1 METSGVVPSEI
12 VNQFVGAAHGNLNA
26 VRALLEQYPAVLNER
41 TADNETAIQAA
52 AHTGQKKIAEY
63 LLESGAPLDI
73 CTAALL
79 GMTAEVGEMLSAD
92 PALLNAAG
100 AHNIPLMFY
109 AGMGGSL
116 EMVELLHKRG
126 ADLNAGDGIISALHG
141 AVFANSP
148 EVCGWLL
155 SHGARA
161 DIKDSSGQMP
171 LDMAVKFK
179 RAEAEATLREHT
191 SSM

>member
-1 METSGVVPSEI
+1 METSGEVPSEI
-12 VNQFVGAAHGNLNA
+12 VNQFVGAAHGNLDA
-26 VRALLEQYPAVLNER
+26 VKSLLEKYPAVLNKS

-52 AHTGQKKIAEY
+52 SHTGQKKIASY

-79 GMTAEVGEMLSAD
+79 GMTGKVEEMLATD
-92 PALLNAAG
+92 PALLNASG

-116 EMVELLHKRG
+116 EMVELLARHG

-148 EVCGWLL
+148 EVCVWLL
-155 SHGARA
+155 SHGARP
-161 DIKDSSGQMP
+161 DIKDSGGQTP

-179 RAEAEATLREHT
+179 RTEAEVTFREYT
-191 SSM
+191 SQ